1 MRIPGARK
9 HLDNMAVF
17 FALNSF
23 DWLRGSTNR
32 ILFPWGN
39 FLLMMHIELAASR
52 HMQILRIFLFPPKP
66 FLFGW
71 FAFTLMVPCV
81 YYYYLGSRIFPS
93 TFYTSVLSQLVTM
106 LEVIF
111 P

>member
-1 MRIPGARK
+1 MDKVAG
-9 HLDNMAVF
+9 F
-17 FALNSF
+17 FTLNSS
-23 DWLRGSTNR
+23 DWLRGGTNR

-39 FLLMMHIELAASR
+39 FLLMMCIELAAFR

-71 FAFTLMVPCV
+71 FAFTLMVQCV

-93 TFYTSVLSQLVTM
+93 TSYTSVLSQLVTI

>member
-71 FAFTLMVPCV
+71 FAFTLMVLCV